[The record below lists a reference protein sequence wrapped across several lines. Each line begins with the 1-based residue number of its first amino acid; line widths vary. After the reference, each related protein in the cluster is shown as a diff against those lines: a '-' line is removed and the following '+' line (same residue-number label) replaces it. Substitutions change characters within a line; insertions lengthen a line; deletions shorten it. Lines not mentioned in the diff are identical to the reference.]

1 MSKSPKRRLWT
12 RPEQVRALELYFRT
26 PFGRIHNRNPDII
39 ALAKSLGLTA
49 SALSLKMVN
58 FAALDPTIHQKG
70 MDGFSK
76 SDAAI
81 WSEFF
86 SAPSS
91 FLEKI
96 SGGSVVGDIAN
107 PNYEQPIS
115 DDFTFEVREGTD
127 ILRTVKTRQNQ
138 SYFRKMLLV
147 SYGGKCGLTGIAQ
160 PELLTASHIK
170 PWASDIEARMDPRNG
185 ILLNSLHDRA
195 FDKGMITFEDDL
207 SLVVSKHLD
216 LPQNA
221 RPFFSDRALNRP
233 ERFAPNPTYLK
244 YHRDVI
250 FESFST

>member
-1 MSKSPKRRLWT
+1 M
-12 RPEQVRALELYFRT
+12 RALELYLRT
-26 PFGRIHNRNPDII
+26 PFGRIHNKNPDII
-39 ALAKSLGLTA
+39 TLADRLGRTA

-58 FAALDPTIHQKG
+58 FAALDPTILQKG

-81 WSEFF
+81 WAEFF

-91 FLEKI
+91 FLENI
-96 SGGSVVGDIAN
+96 SNEELHSNVSN
-107 PNYEQPIS
+107 LNYEQPVS
-115 DDFTFEVREGTD
+115 DDFTFEVREGVD
-127 ILRTVKTRQNQ
+127 VLRTVKTRRNQ

-170 PWASDIEARMDPRNG
+170 PWATELESRLDPRNG

-221 RPFFSDRALNRP
+221 QPFFSDRALSRP
-233 ERFAPNPTYLK
+233 ARFAPDPKYLQ
-244 YHRDVI
+244 YHREVI
-250 FESFST
+250 FESFLS